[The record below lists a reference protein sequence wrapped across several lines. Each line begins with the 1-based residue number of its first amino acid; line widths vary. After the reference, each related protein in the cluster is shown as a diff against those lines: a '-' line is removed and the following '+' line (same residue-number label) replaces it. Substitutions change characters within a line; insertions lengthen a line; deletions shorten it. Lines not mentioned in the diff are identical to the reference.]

1 MHCAIGTIG
10 NTDPA
15 NVALLRGPPTAVLSR
30 QRGIP
35 RLSVERDDAGLA

>member
-15 NVALLRGPPTAVLSR
+15 NVALLRGPPAPVFSR
-30 QRGIP
+30 QADIP
-35 RLSVERDDAGLA
+35 RLKVERDDAGLA